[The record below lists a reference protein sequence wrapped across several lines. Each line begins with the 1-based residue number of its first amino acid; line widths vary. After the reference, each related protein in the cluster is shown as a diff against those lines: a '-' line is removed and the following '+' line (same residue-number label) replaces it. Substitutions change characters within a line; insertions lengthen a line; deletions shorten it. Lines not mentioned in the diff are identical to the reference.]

1 MLRTIIF
8 KLVLAIY
15 FILWSPFLLIGLVSK
30 KLCTFLVLTDA
41 RGVLVLA
48 RLICGIKYK
57 VHYPPTEED
66 GVPSVPNDNV
76 RFDGKAIVAAKHM
89 SILEVAILSS
99 NINKPFFILKRE
111 LLWIPIY
118 GWAFW
123 RMGLQPVNRARGA
136 TNMNKLTNAVAK
148 KIMNGQ
154 TLIIFPEGTRVK
166 PGKRIPLK
174 RGLLFLAHQLKLP
187 IIPVGTD
194 TGLYWPKRGRMNSG
208 TANVYFEPLLPST
221 ASLEEIGEAIN
232 RHSA

>member
-1 MLRTIIF
+1 M
-8 KLVLAIY
+8 
-15 FILWSPFLLIGLVSK
+15 
-30 KLCTFLVLTDA
+30 VLTDA

-194 TGLYWPKRGRMNSG
+194 TGLYWPKRGRMNPG